1 MGGTPDI
8 GAIIGLGAA
17 VDYLTK
23 IGMDRI
29 ETYEKILVKKMYD
42 GLTALPNVEVYGPEP
57 ERRVGIM
64 PFNVGNLNPHD
75 VALALDVSA
84 NIMVRSGH
92 HCAQPLSKTVICKP
106 GTVRASCYFY
116 NTLTEIDLLVS
127 SVKEIAETMAK

>member
-1 MGGTPDI
+1 
-8 GAIIGLGAA
+8 
-17 VDYLTK
+17 
-23 IGMDRI
+23 
-29 ETYEKILVKKMYD
+29 MYD

-64 PFNVGNLNPHD
+64 PFNVGDLNPHD

-116 NTLTEIDLLVS
+116 NMLSEIDLLVS